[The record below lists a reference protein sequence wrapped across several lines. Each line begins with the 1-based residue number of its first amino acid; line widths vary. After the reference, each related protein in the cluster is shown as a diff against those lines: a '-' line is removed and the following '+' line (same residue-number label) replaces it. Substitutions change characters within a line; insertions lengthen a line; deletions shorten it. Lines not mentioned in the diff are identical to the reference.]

1 MEGHRA
7 QRVIEA
13 LREELDELIG
23 YEMADPRVEGVSV
36 TEVILSPDSKKAVVR
51 VAVPGNDEKKHREAV
66 EALDHAKSFLK
77 SELLHR
83 LQMFRVP
90 EFKFET
96 DLNAATGGKV
106 DFLLRRIKR
115 GRPRDGE
122 QSAS

>member
-23 YEMADPRVEGVSV
+23 YEMADPRVEGVGV
-36 TEVILSPDSKKAVVR
+36 TEVVLSPDSKKAVVR
-51 VAVPGNDEKKHREAV
+51 VSVPGNDERRHKAAV
-66 EALDHAKSFLK
+66 DALEHARSFLK
-77 SELLHR
+77 TELYQR

-90 EFKFET
+90 ELKFET